1 MSPDNAKILEKD
13 QLEGYLEGLLK
24 DNIVFG
30 PTRKGDLLLFER
42 VESANDISLGRGNT
56 MNSAKDVLFPQTERL
71 FAYRHGETGVEI
83 DGPSAVKKGSIL
95 FGIRPCD
102 ARGLILLDKVF
113 GEPLQDNYY
122 GEKRAK
128 TVIISMACETPDP
141 KCFCLA
147 MGGGPCSAEGSDLL
161 FLDLGDL
168 YLVKAGSPKG
178 MDLLKNTV
186 FKKAN
191 NEVLARADVIEKEA
205 EESMNQTGMGHV
217 GIGETIEK
225 RLEALFN
232 DPIWD
237 DITES
242 CLGCGICTYLCPT
255 CHCFDIL
262 DEAGQSA
269 GERIRIWD
277 SCQFPLFTHQASGVN
292 PRPSVKERFRQRIMH
307 KLCYLPQNGNLP
319 GCVGCGRCV
328 TECPVNLDIREVIQK
343 ISAREAQ

>member
-1 MSPDNAKILEKD
+1 MSPDNAKILKKD
-13 QLEGYLEGLLK
+13 QLEGLLESLLK

-30 PTRKGDLLLFER
+30 PSKKGDLFLFDH
-42 VESANDISLGRGNT
+42 VESAKDIALGPGNT

-71 FAYRHGETGVEI
+71 FAYRHGEAGVEI
-83 DGPSAVKKGSIL
+83 EGPPAEKKSLVL
-95 FGIRPCD
+95 FGVRPCD
-102 ARGLILLDKVF
+102 ARGLVLLDKVF
-113 GEPLQDNYY
+113 GEPPQDNYY
-122 GEKRAK
+122 GEKRAR
-128 TVIISMACETPDP
+128 TVIISMACGRPDP

-147 MGGGPCSAEGSDLL
+147 IGGGPCSAEGSDLL
-161 FLDLGDL
+161 FLDLGDQ
-168 YLVKAGSPKG
+168 YLVKAGSSKG
-178 MDLLKNTV
+178 IDLLKYKV

-191 NEVLARADVIEKEA
+191 KEVLARAGIVEKEA
-205 EESMNQTGMGHV
+205 EESMNQAGMGRI
-217 GIGETIEK
+217 GIGEALEK
-225 RLEALFN
+225 RLETLFN

-262 DEAGQSA
+262 DETGQSA

-343 ISAREAQ
+343 ISAREAE